1 MKELPFAE
9 ALVENSEWEYEGIQ
23 GYKRSLPRK
32 SIPLSNNPEGYFS
45 LPSFLLMQGEGKTL
59 KLRGRIRAQAP
70 KLWSFGVCYF
80 LTTFTFPS
88 LCFHSS
94 LAFPA
99 ADPRADFPAKN
110 TPLRCFPARLPRC
123 PKAVIPGFGAP
134 WCVWEHKVWNR
145 GWAVSDSQQE
155 LEWCSWIQCLIPL
168 GTPGGLYSTQVGA
181 APKAFSW
188 TLVCPLPRDSHTAA
202 RAVIFLS
209 MFSQLCPK
217 PAQFHVS
224 AWSSETSRNL
234 IWNSQHFC
242 FPESDKGLQY
252 LWRYP
257 SFLPTLCS
265 PGLSPGCFIVNC
277 KPLLAGNR
285 SSHH

>member
-1 MKELPFAE
+1 MRELPFAE

-23 GYKRSLPRK
+23 EDKRSLPRK
-32 SIPLSNNPEGYFS
+32 SISLSNNPEGYFS

-80 LTTFTFPS
+80 LTTFTSPS

-155 LEWCSWIQCLIPL
+155 LELMHLNPVPDPFRNSRRALQHSGGGCSKSLFLDTCVPFAQGFTHSC
-168 GTPGGLYSTQVGA
+168 S
-181 APKAFSW
+181 S
-188 TLVCPLPRDSHTAA
+188 CD
-202 RAVIFLS
+202 IFVYV
-209 MFSQLCPK
+209 F
-217 PAQFHVS
+217 
-224 AWSSETSRNL
+224 
-234 IWNSQHFC
+234 
-242 FPESDKGLQY
+242 
-252 LWRYP
+252 
-257 SFLPTLCS
+257 PTL
-265 PGLSPGCFIVNC
+265 P
-277 KPLLAGNR
+277 
-285 SSHH
+285 